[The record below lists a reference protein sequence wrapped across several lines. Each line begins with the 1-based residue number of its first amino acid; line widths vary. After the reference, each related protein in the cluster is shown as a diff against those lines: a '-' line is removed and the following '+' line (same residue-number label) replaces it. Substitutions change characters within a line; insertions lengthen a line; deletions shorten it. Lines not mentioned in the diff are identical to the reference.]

1 MQTFGDGRSEV
12 AVRLG
17 KGRQAA
23 QHVVGAVE
31 PVRDLRTV
39 VEADRPIDLT
49 QDKVR
54 HVDAQQSGASFRD

>member
-54 HVDAQQSGASFRD
+54 P